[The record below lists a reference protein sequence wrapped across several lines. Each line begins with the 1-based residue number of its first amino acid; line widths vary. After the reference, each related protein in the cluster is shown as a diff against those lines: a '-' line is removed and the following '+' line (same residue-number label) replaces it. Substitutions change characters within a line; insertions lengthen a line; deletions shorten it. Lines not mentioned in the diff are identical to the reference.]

1 MEKVNVSVATR
12 TALAATAAQRWHA
25 TYHSYK
31 GHGPGDAERK
41 AAIGR
46 QLDELGPAPDPAD
59 VDRIIGNDSW
69 TGTMCDICH
78 RTAGWVA
85 VCRRDDTEQD
95 VEVCDRCTVMLYGVL
110 KSFGPVE

>member
-25 TYHSYK
+25 TYCDYK
-31 GHGPGDAERK
+31 GYGPGDAERK
-41 AAIGR
+41 VEIGR

-69 TGTMCDICH
+69 TGTMCEICH
-78 RTAGWVA
+78 RNAGWVA
-85 VCRRDDTEQD
+85 VCRGDGGPDI
-95 VEVCDRCTVMLYGVL
+95 EVCDRCIVMLYGVL
-110 KSFGPVE
+110 KSSGPVE